1 MTAHPDCGYT
11 DIWPSRPPQSSS
23 AKVRSGVRQD
33 LRLLYKLQLTD
44 IEIAKA
50 QKALRSL
57 DGGAPLA
64 AQVAQLRRSHEARE
78 AELRKL
84 RTEIQDAELSI
95 KSLED
100 KRRMYRLRLSSG
112 KATSHREQEAIQK
125 EIDMLSRQ
133 IGELEEKALL
143 LMDAAE
149 PLEAEVNKSKA
160 ALSELEAKLTETR
173 AEQARQ
179 HQLLTARIQELE
191 KQRAADAAEVPEDLL
206 RRYDAVRSRVGPIG
220 VSPVQ
225 DGVCTACK
233 MTVSTLAL
241 RHLRETQEIVEC
253 DNCRRLL
260 YLPEGG

>member
-1 MTAHPDCGYT
+1 M
-11 DIWPSRPPQSSS
+11 
-23 AKVRSGVRQD
+23 RQD
-33 LRLLYKLQLTD
+33 LKLLYKLQLAD
-44 IEIAKA
+44 LEIAKA
-50 QKALRSL
+50 QKALKSL
-57 DGGAPLA
+57 DGGAQLA
-64 AQVAQLRRSHEARE
+64 AQAAQFRKNHEARE

-84 RTEIQDAELSI
+84 RSEIRDAELSI
-95 KSLED
+95 QSLED
-100 KRRMYRLRLSSG
+100 KRRTYQLRLSSG
-112 KATSHREQEAIQK
+112 RTTSHREQDAIQK

-149 PLEAEVNKSKA
+149 PLEAEVNKSKTV
-160 ALSELEAKLTETR
+160 LSELEAKLAETR
-173 AEQARQ
+173 AAQARE
-179 HQLLTARIQELE
+179 HQFLTARIQELE
-191 KQRAADAAEVPEDLL
+191 NQRAAAAAEVPQDLL

-241 RHLRETQEIVEC
+241 RHLRESQDIVEC

-260 YLPEGG
+260 YLPEGS